1 MWPTRIPSLLGS
13 KLRLTKNGCDPHVE
27 IAPVADPLNGSAGR
41 DRDVPLYYA
50 LTAGLSKKSV
60 YLTPSA
66 ACGSFVTAPA
76 CGPLSRAATLS
87 LRDNRPSIA
96 ANKPQA
102 TKARC
107 NRKIHKG
114 ALLVHDEKICKRLIA
129 SLPPP
134 ALPEDVKQCVK
145 HTHVPAAKSS
155 KLLFK
160 LVEKKAREHERQY
173 LRLQK
178 QKREVADRPDKDKSM
193 EKLHQ
198 AAQKRPWGK
207 KKAPASADGKATAK
221 QLQALDPDVVVEELE
236 VPVQNQAFG
245 ARTVTADK
253 KAKLRVMLDTAVGP
267 VEPMGMTEVLVVDV
281 DDGEFIVG
289 NDLLTSLGID
299 ASRQLEQL
307 ADRGEVETS
316 GDPIELEA
324 DKLPVRGDGSAPSGD
339 AEIFAAVERLIDRM
353 DFRWSMWSNCAPSC
367 MRTMCGAW
375 ICVET
380 LQLTFHRW
388 KCLYGTGLVQRNDWF
403 TRTLK
408 VVGRAPFSQ

>member
-1 MWPTRIPSLLGS
+1 MATPRTVPHMSGDILVKGVYGGTERENEELL
-13 KLRLTKNGCDPHVE
+13 KVLR
-27 IAPVADPLNGSAGR
+27 
-41 DRDVPLYYA
+41 
-50 LTAGLSKKSV
+50 
-60 YLTPSA
+60 
-66 ACGSFVTAPA
+66 
-76 CGPLSRAATLS
+76 
-87 LRDNRPSIA
+87 
-96 ANKPQA
+96 
-102 TKARC
+102 KARS
-107 NRKIHKG
+107 
-114 ALLVHDEKICKRLIA
+114 A
-129 SLPPP
+129 
-134 ALPEDVKQCVK
+134 
-145 HTHVPAAKSS
+145 
-155 KLLFK
+155 
-160 LVEKKAREHERQY
+160 KKAR
-173 LRLQK
+173 LKRLGELLPTNG
-178 QKREVADRPDKDKSM
+178 RSVTLS
-193 EKLHQ
+193 
-198 AAQKRPWGK
+198 G
-207 KKAPASADGKATAK
+207 

-388 KCLYGTGLVQRNDWF
+388 KCLYGTGLVQRNVSPGS
-403 TRTLK
+403 TRRMY
-408 VVGRAPFSQ
+408 GNFSMNLTFVLLN

>member
-1 MWPTRIPSLLGS
+1 MSGDILVKGVYGGTERENEELL
-13 KLRLTKNGCDPHVE
+13 KVLR
-27 IAPVADPLNGSAGR
+27 
-41 DRDVPLYYA
+41 
-50 LTAGLSKKSV
+50 
-60 YLTPSA
+60 
-66 ACGSFVTAPA
+66 
-76 CGPLSRAATLS
+76 
-87 LRDNRPSIA
+87 
-96 ANKPQA
+96 
-102 TKARC
+102 KARS
-107 NRKIHKG
+107 
-114 ALLVHDEKICKRLIA
+114 A
-129 SLPPP
+129 
-134 ALPEDVKQCVK
+134 
-145 HTHVPAAKSS
+145 
-155 KLLFK
+155 
-160 LVEKKAREHERQY
+160 KKAR
-173 LRLQK
+173 LKRLGELLPTNGHHTIIGRSHWQ
-178 QKREVADRPDKDKSM
+178 
-193 EKLHQ
+193 
-198 AAQKRPWGK
+198 
-207 KKAPASADGKATAK
+207 

-388 KCLYGTGLVQRNDWF
+388 KCLYGTGLVQRNVSPGS
-403 TRTLK
+403 TRRMY
-408 VVGRAPFSQ
+408 GNFSMNLTFVLLN